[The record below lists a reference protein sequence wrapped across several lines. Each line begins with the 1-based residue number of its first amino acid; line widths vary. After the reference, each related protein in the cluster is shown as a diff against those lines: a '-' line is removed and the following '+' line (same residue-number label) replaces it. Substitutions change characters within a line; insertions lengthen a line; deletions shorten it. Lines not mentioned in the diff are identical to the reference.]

1 MVHHLK
7 RGKALRD
14 RLTLTDLVCDVS
26 QASLKSY
33 TSGES
38 RDQGIPE
45 TVAKV
50 TEVNLFYPLS
60 KAWGA
65 AKSGWG
71 KERNTP
77 PTSFC
82 LSLPCGTR
90 ETPLWMPSAVGKE

>member
-7 RGKALRD
+7 RGKALRGT
-14 RLTLTDLVCDVS
+14 LTLTDLVCDVS

-38 RDQGIPE
+38 KDQCLPE

-50 TEVNLFYPLS
+50 AEVNLFYPLS

-65 AKSGWG
+65 AKRGRG
-71 KERNTP
+71 KEMNTP

-82 LSLPCGTR
+82 LRLPCGTR
-90 ETPLWMPSAVGKE
+90 ESLKGM

>member
-1 MVHHLK
+1 MVNHVK
-7 RGKALRD
+7 RGKALRE
-14 RLTLTDLVCDVS
+14 RLTLTDLVCYVS

-38 RDQGIPE
+38 KDQGKPDGIA
-45 TVAKV
+45 TV

-65 AKSGWG
+65 AKRGWG
-71 KERNTP
+71 KEMNTP

-90 ETPLWMPSAVGKE
+90 ESLKGM